1 MSPRGNYLISNVDLV
16 TRNEWFVVRNLVWD
30 MIYDGL
36 IRFVGTA
43 CWRALEAGSR
53 IAIEVTVDGLPI
65 AGRIEMSR
73 AANWESD
80 VTVTLSNVLEIE
92 MRCWLKLYNMVE
104 VGFVRRDCRWMIA
117 A

>member
-1 MSPRGNYLISNVDLV
+1 MDLV
-16 TRNEWFVVRNLVWD
+16 TRNEWFVIRNLVWD

-53 IAIEVTVDGLPI
+53 IAIEVTVDGLPVPEGSSSGKEAPGGI

-73 AANWESD
+73 AANP
-80 VTVTLSNVLEIE
+80 
-92 MRCWLKLYNMVE
+92 M
-104 VGFVRRDCRWMIA
+104 
-117 A
+117 